1 MQKTYSQQCEDEWQA
16 MPRWKRA
23 LVYLFAIAAPII
35 CSIDSISF

>member
-1 MQKTYSQQCEDEWQA
+1 MYKTSSQRCAEEWQA

-23 LVYLFAIAAPII
+23 LIWLFAIAAPII